1 MVFGRAGPLHDVF
14 ENLKDAER
22 HPHNQQGSFSERAPP
37 DGSALPG
44 KRIEEQAWLGE
55 GP

>member
-22 HPHNQQGSFSERAPP
+22 HPHNPQGSFSDRLLLMVAHYLV
-37 DGSALPG
+37 SA
-44 KRIEEQAWLGE
+44 
-55 GP
+55 